1 MKVLIV
7 DDEVLA
13 RARLKELLAGIKGA
27 EIIGEA
33 SNGLEAFNLCARLA
47 PDIVL
52 MDIRMPGMDG
62 IQAARQMAILDM
74 APSVIFTTAF
84 GEYAL
89 EAFEANA
96 IDYLLKPIRIDR
108 LERALEKAN
117 RLTPTQLEAIEATS
131 EEDESDAR
139 TEILCRVRGNLEL
152 IPVSEILYFHADQKY
167 VTIKYYGGEVLIEE
181 SLKSLEEEFGRKFLR
196 VHRSTL
202 VASKFIIGLEKTE
215 PNRYHVSLRH
225 CDDILEVSRRHVS
238 DVRKF
243 LRERGDQQ

>member
-13 RARLKELLAGIKGA
+13 RARLKELLANINGV
-27 EIIGEA
+27 EIIGES

-62 IQAARQMAILDM
+62 IQAARQMAILDL

-96 IDYLLKPIRIDR
+96 VDYLLKPIRIDR

-117 RLTPTQLEAIEATS
+117 RLTPKQLEAIDTIS
-131 EEDESDAR
+131 EDDSDAR

-181 SLKSLEEEFGRKFLR
+181 SLKSLEDEFGKKFLR

-202 VASKFIIGLEKTE
+202 VAAKFIIGLEKTE
-215 PNRYHVSLRH
+215 PNRYHATLRH
-225 CDDILEVSRRHVS
+225 CDDSLEVSRRHVS

-243 LRERGDQQ
+243 LRERGDQ

>member
-13 RARLKELLAGIKGA
+13 RARLKELLANINGV

-62 IQAARQMAILDM
+62 IQAARQMAILDL

-96 IDYLLKPIRIDR
+96 VDYLLKPIRIDR

-117 RLTPTQLEAIEATS
+117 KLTPKQLEAIDTIS
-131 EEDESDAR
+131 ELDLDAR

-181 SLKSLEEEFGRKFLR
+181 SLKSLEEEFGKKFLR

-202 VASKFIIGLEKTE
+202 IASKFIIGLEKTE
-215 PNRYHVSLRH
+215 PSRYHATLRH
-225 CDDILEVSRRHVS
+225 CDDSLEVSRRHVS

-243 LRERGDQQ
+243 LRERGDQ

>member
-13 RARLKELLAGIKGA
+13 RARLKELLTGISDV

-62 IQAARQMAILDM
+62 IQAARQMAILDL

-108 LERALEKAN
+108 LERALEKAKK
-117 RLTPTQLEAIEATS
+117 LTPNQLEAIETTS
-131 EEDESDAR
+131 EEVSDAR

-196 VHRSTL
+196 IHRSTL
-202 VASKFIIGLEKTE
+202 VASKFIIGLEKSE
-215 PNRYHVSLRH
+215 PNRYHVTLRH
-225 CDDILEVSRRHVS
+225 CDDNLEVSRRHVS